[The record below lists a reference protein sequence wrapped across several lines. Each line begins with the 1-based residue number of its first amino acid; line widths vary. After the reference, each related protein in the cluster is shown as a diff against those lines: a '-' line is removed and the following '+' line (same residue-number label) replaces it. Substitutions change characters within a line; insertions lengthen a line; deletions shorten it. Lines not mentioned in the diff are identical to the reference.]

1 MLSID
6 PLRDMQDQPAR
17 AYCRICGAELFE
29 YDAGPLCP
37 KCEKEF
43 EEHAAV

>member
-1 MLSID
+1 MIY

-17 AYCRICGAELFE
+17 ARCGRCGAELFE

-37 KCEKEF
+37 ECEKGF